1 MQSTPIVLV
10 TCSICHQLH
19 EPRPPADAAHP
30 LCARCTPVARR
41 PMRFD
46 ARPLER

>member
-1 MQSTPIVLV
+1 MQTAPLVLV

-19 EPRPPADAAHP
+19 EPHPPTDAAHP

-41 PMRFD
+41 PQRFGS
-46 ARPLER
+46 RPLER